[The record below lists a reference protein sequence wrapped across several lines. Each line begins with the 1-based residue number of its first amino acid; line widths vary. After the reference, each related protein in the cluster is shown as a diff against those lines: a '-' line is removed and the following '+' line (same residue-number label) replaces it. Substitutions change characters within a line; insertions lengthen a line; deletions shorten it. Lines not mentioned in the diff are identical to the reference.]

1 MTTKSPNV
9 FTIIRRKLRKGRSYD
24 LSAQNTDDKEVVCL
38 KSVNDVPTSYDRPNV
53 NNTLSTDGD
62 IHSHVNHN
70 GDSIG
75 VGPHLNGIHNNI
87 AATIGSTPVSSP
99 MRYCGNRSVR
109 DETVDKS
116 VHSCAT
122 PTKKVSCEDV
132 NSQNQTPVKT
142 WHSRTASEASA
153 RECLPTPDTSHL
165 PLVAPPH
172 MIIAKSAAVKEKVAV
187 NSNCVCQKPQP
198 LPEEDD
204 VDIGGGYSVCK
215 DVSKMQV
222 RDDDIKQPKIPPGEN
237 SSTSETK
244 KDAPNSSARRLEDK
258 DSSHDDAVCVEPI
271 RTNQKIGAGNLS
283 KDSHHPVNGDTFDI
297 CPAGRSRQ
305 FCSSINSTGTV
316 SVTSGDSENSTAES
330 GEEADYTI
338 VGDIEV
344 QVPEDVAV
352 AYQSPSR
359 KLSKA
364 GASDTRPKVKTV
376 SMKAVTKETE
386 GDAGNVSCDS
396 SQPMAGQQVLV
407 TSDSDDIF
415 VNDDKRVY
423 RKTTEHRLDC
433 PSSSFSQLYASVPK
447 GPIKSQSASESSNL
461 LEEEGADD
469 SSSGVVTSP
478 DEPREM
484 GDETGEEECED
495 NIPPLPSRNYTIQEG
510 EADVNYNVK
519 MMRSIS
525 VTSASSATSTDDEPT
540 HMSWAEVMKEAQTLG
555 IPLRTPSRELGEKL
569 PNSQSTSS
577 MDTSSSSIDT
587 ADGCTSP
594 GGAKRPERRRD
605 KIKLP
610 SLVIKGGNVSISDV
624 HAEVTTDMH
633 RRTLPPPP
641 RSPKSAS
648 PKVQTSTLGR
658 PRFHSSGHLTSQEVR
673 GSQSRNSLQS
683 LDSGVGQS
691 KSSVSLDTGMSKAKH
706 STSRESVP
714 STQGKLPGYFS
725 FLYIIL
731 HETLI
736 LFN

>member
-9 FTIIRRKLRKGRSYD
+9 FMKIRRKLRKGRSYD
-24 LSAQNTDDKEVVCL
+24 LSATVADDKEGVCL
-38 KSVNDVPTSYDRPNV
+38 KSVNDVPTSYDRPGI
-53 NNTLSTDGD
+53 NNTLPPDSD
-62 IHSHVNHN
+62 IHSHINHN
-70 GDSIG
+70 GDG
-75 VGPHLNGIHNNI
+75 VSVVPHLNGIHSNI
-87 AATIGSTPVSSP
+87 AANIGSRDSTPVSSP
-99 MRYCGNRSVR
+99 MRYGGNRSIR

-116 VHSCAT
+116 LYSSTT
-122 PTKKVSCEDV
+122 PARKVSCEDI
-132 NSQNQTPVKT
+132 SAQIQTPIKT
-142 WHSRTASEASA
+142 PHSRTGSGACA
-153 RECLPTPDTSHL
+153 REVQQTTDM
-165 PLVAPPH
+165 PLIPVVSPPQMTVA
-172 MIIAKSAAVKEKVAV
+172 KVAAVKEKVAV
-187 NSNCVCQKPQP
+187 NSNCVCLKPQQF
-198 LPEEDD
+198 LEDND
-204 VDIGGGYSVCK
+204 VDIGGGYSLCK
-215 DVSKMQV
+215 DVSRMEV
-222 RDDDIKQPKIPPGEN
+222 RDDDVRKDKIPPGDNAISSGNGEVEN
-237 SSTSETK
+237 LPSSSACYLEDSACSHDNPIHVEPVRTSHLKDASNLK
-244 KDAPNSSARRLEDK
+244 KDYHCLVSS
-258 DSSHDDAVCVEPI
+258 DA
-271 RTNQKIGAGNLS
+271 
-283 KDSHHPVNGDTFDI
+283 FDI
-297 CPAGRSRQ
+297 RPAVHNRQ
-305 FCSSINSTGTV
+305 MCSSLNSTGT
-316 SVTSGDSENSTAES
+316 VTSGDSENSTAES

-359 KLSKA
+359 KSSRA
-364 GASDTRPKVKTV
+364 GAGDTRPKVKTV
-376 SMKAVTKETE
+376 RAVTKETE
-386 GDAGNVSCDS
+386 EDVVNTSCDT
-396 SQPMAGQQVLV
+396 SQPMASQQVLAN
-407 TSDSDDIF
+407 DSDDIF

-447 GPIKSQSASESSNL
+447 GPIKSQGGSESSNL
-461 LEEEGADD
+461 VEEDGAED

-478 DEPREM
+478 DELRDME
-484 GDETGEEECED
+484 DETGEEECED

-510 EADVNYNVK
+510 DGDVSVK

-525 VTSASSATSTDDEPT
+525 VTSASSATSAEDEPT

-555 IPLRTPSRELGEKL
+555 IPLRTPSRELGDKL
-569 PNSQSTSS
+569 PNSRSTSS

-594 GGAKRPERRRD
+594 GGAKKPERRRD

-610 SLVIKGGNVSISDV
+610 SLVIKNSNVSITDI

-706 STSRESVP
+706 GTSRESVP
-714 STQGKLPGYFS
+714 STQGKLITFKNI
-725 FLYIIL
+725 YI
-731 HETLI
+731 
-736 LFN
+736 